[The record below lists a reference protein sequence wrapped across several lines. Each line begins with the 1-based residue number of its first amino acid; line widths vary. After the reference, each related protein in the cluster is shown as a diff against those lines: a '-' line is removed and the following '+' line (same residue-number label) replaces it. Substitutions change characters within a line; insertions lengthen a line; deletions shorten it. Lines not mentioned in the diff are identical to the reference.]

1 MEKEKRDGDSH
12 MNFIWWLKNNR
23 RSKRFWS
30 HSGGRK
36 DRFFPHLDFPLSL
49 SIRLIS
55 SSSFVIVVLKT
66 TEILQ
71 IAPFSLF
78 FAWILVKKFIF
89 WLFLGLFVPGR
100 RFRLRDR
107 PSLFDLDLWLPFSL
121 LGFLDFFRG

>member
-1 MEKEKRDGDSH
+1 

-71 IAPFSLF
+71 IALFSLF
-78 FAWILVKKFIF
+78 F
-89 WLFLGLFVPGR
+89 
-100 RFRLRDR
+100 
-107 PSLFDLDLWLPFSL
+107 L
-121 LGFLDFFRG
+121 LGFLSKSSFFGCFLDCLFLDDVLD